1 MCAVP
6 TLSLLFSLH
15 KHFFLKYSMSVSG
28 NSLPIRTGTTMT
40 RVTQMLLALHVNNN
54 QDVCA
59 TL

>member
-15 KHFFLKYSMSVSG
+15 KHSFLKYSMSVSG
-28 NSLPIRTGTTMT
+28 NSFPIRTGTTMT
-40 RVTQMLLALHVNNN
+40 QVTQMLLALHVNNN